1 MAANTTSK
9 LVCDT
14 IQAGEDPA
22 MLLDG
27 RHITIGLYSG
37 ELSQL
42 NESTGEWTGYDIDLM
57 NKLAKTGRF
66 TYDIISIGQSVDID
80 DYTQAAMTVLGDDP
94 SAGGG
99 ADLMGQGTWRWN
111 SARSKWAV
119 WSVPMVS
126 EEVQFV
132 TRGASIEGMYDERR

>member
-1 MAANTTSK
+1 MTNHPNIARTHAHTRTHA
-9 LVCDT
+9 
-14 IQAGEDPA
+14 QY
-22 MLLDG
+22 
-27 RHITIGLYSG
+27 R
-37 ELSQL
+37 
-42 NESTGEWTGYDIDLM
+42 
-57 NKLAKTGRF
+57 
-66 TYDIISIGQSVDID
+66 YDIISIGQSVDID